1 MKPLGTKAYGSIPH
15 LPGSRLGPGDHKCHE
30 GQAKIATEK
39 CRKGD
44 VVVVQTKL
52 DGSNVSVAKING
64 EIVPLIRA
72 GYKASQ
78 SRWKQHHIFNDWVMK
93 ERYRFDELLKDGE
106 RLCGEW
112 LLQAHGT
119 MYNLNHEPFAAFDII
134 EGTERMPYL
143 EMEERV
149 LPLGFTVPYLLSIGP
164 PLSVEDALGLLR
176 KEAHGEVEE
185 VEGAVW
191 RVENNGVVDFL
202 CKFVRHDKVDGKYLD
217 KEVWND
223 GLDDWFKRKVT

>member
-93 ERYRFDELLKDGE
+93 ERFRFNELLKEGE
-106 RLCGEW
+106 RVCGEW

-119 MYNLNHEPFAAFDII
+119 KYNLRHEPFVVFDLMV
-134 EGTERMPYL
+134 GVERQPYL
-143 EMEERV
+143 ELEERV
-149 LPLGFTVPYLLSIGP
+149 LPYGFTTPCVLSIGE
-164 PLSVEDALGLLR
+164 PLSIE
-176 KEAHGEVEE
+176 EAVKRLDRRYHGEMDEI
-185 VEGAVW
+185 EGAVW

-217 KEVWND
+217 KEVWNN
-223 GLDDWFKRKVT
+223 GLDDWFKREIV